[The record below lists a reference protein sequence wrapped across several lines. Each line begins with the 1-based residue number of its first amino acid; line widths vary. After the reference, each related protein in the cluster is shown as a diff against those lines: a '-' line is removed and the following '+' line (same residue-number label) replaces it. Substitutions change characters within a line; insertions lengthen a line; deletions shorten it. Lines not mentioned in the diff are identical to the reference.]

1 MNPLGDVQPQPAV
14 EVAINI
20 AFAQSTLR
28 EATDELLRELHQRPT
43 DLAKLVTRVHQRRRS
58 VVAVSAK
65 AITRWNRDDPTSWA
79 RVREWLTTRGV
90 RIIRT

>member
-1 MNPLGDVQPQPAV
+1 MNPLGDVQPQAAV

-28 EATDELLRELHQRPT
+28 EATDELLRELHQSPT